1 MTTFSDVAEYIGR
14 ATDAEV
20 RTMFDLG
27 NARVRA
33 IRAVEAAEAFNNLK
47 PGDKALLKN
56 LKPKYLNGVQV
67 IVTAERATKTGH
79 LHVRIDPDDTST
91 GAFQAKRFGEE
102 FDVSAGCLTKIG

>member
-14 ATDAEV
+14 ATEAEV

-33 IRAVEAAEAFNNLK
+33 IQAVEAAEAFNNLK

-67 IVTAERATKTGH
+67 IVSAKRAAKTGY
-79 LHVRIDPDDTST
+79 LHVEVDPDDTST
-91 GAFQAKRFGEE
+91 DAFRTTRFGQE